1 MTMKQQIFNA
11 IDMFGLTMDYDQWDI
26 EGKNWIRVLPPDWVK
41 VKSEDY
47 KKYGVIIIYKDDVKQ
62 ISDALEELQNFQYR
76 IGEYIFKRKL
86 QELIL

>member
-1 MTMKQQIFNA
+1 MKQDIFNA
-11 IDMFGLTMDYDQWDI
+11 IDMFGLTMDYDRWDI
-26 EGKNWIRVLPPDWVK
+26 EGKNWIRVLAPDWVK

-47 KKYGVIIIYKDDVKQ
+47 KKYGVIIIYKDDIKQ
-62 ISDALEELQNFQYR
+62 ISDVLEQLQNFQYR